1 MVGASVKAPENTLAY
16 LRWTSHILSRSPGD
30 EKRVVA
36 FERAQCS
43 CSSVARYRFR
53 PSLTDA
59 PTDVGSYRLK
69 RFSVRQLSVKSEK
82 AYNNK
87 ACNTE
92 KQKTAHGINR
102 GPNE

>member
-1 MVGASVKAPENTLAY
+1 MERDKVGASVKAPENTLAY

-59 PTDVGSYRLK
+59 PTVSFTDIVSKDFQPCNYCE
-69 RFSVRQLSVKSEK
+69 VRISL
-82 AYNNK
+82 
-87 ACNTE
+87 
-92 KQKTAHGINR
+92 
-102 GPNE
+102 